1 MSSNSTSRFK
11 LKRLL
16 EELSLKRGRGTE
28 LISLYIPPDR
38 KIHEVLNNLREE
50 YGTASNIKSRTTR
63 KNVLEALEKVTQR
76 LKLFKSPPPNGLVIF
91 CGAIPQNGAGTE
103 KMELY
108 VIEPPEPINIYLYR
122 CDDHFHI
129 EPLFEIL
136 KEKETYGIIV
146 IDASEAAVA
155 ALKGRR
161 MEILGEYTSGV
172 GGKHRTGGQS
182 ARRFERIREMEI
194 NNYFRRVGA
203 HINEIFGEIKDL
215 KGIIIGGPGPTKHDF
230 IEGDHL
236 NYMLKNKILGVI
248 DTSYVGESGLEEV
261 VNKSSEILKNVRYSQ
276 EKKLVQRFLYEVG
289 HDTGLAAYGEN
300 EIRKHLQSNSVA
312 LLLLSEKL
320 NKKRVTIKCKNCGY
334 EESQS
339 IEPYEL
345 PKIEQDLMNA
355 KCPKCLN
362 LTLSITEIID
372 IIDEFINL
380 GEKAEAAVEIISIET
395 EEGVMLK
402 ESFGGAAAILKYKPS

>member
-1 MSSNSTSRFK
+1 LNSNSTSKFK

-16 EELSLKRGRGTE
+16 EELFLKRGRGTE

-76 LKLFKSPPPNGLVIF
+76 LKLFKTPPSNGLVIF

-129 EPLFEIL
+129 EPLFEVL

-146 IDASEAAVA
+146 IDSSEATVA
-155 ALKGRR
+155 ILKGKR

-194 NNYFRRVGA
+194 NNYFRRVGV
-203 HINEIFGEIKDL
+203 HINEIFGEIEDL

-230 IEGDHL
+230 IEGDYL
-236 NYMLKNKILGVI
+236 NYMLKNKILGVV
-248 DTSYVGESGLEEV
+248 DTSYVGEGGVEEV
-261 VNKSSEILKNVRYSQ
+261 VNKSSDLLKNVRYSQ

-289 HDTGLAAYGEN
+289 HDTGFAVYGEN
-300 EIRKHLQSNSVA
+300 EIRKHLQNNSIE

-320 NKKRVTIKCKNCGY
+320 NKKRATIKCKNCGY
-334 EESQS
+334 EEKQS
-339 IEPYEL
+339 IEPHEL
-345 PKIEQDLMNA
+345 SKVEQDLMNA

-362 LTLSITEIID
+362 LTLSITEIED
-372 IIDEFINL
+372 VIDEFINL
-380 GEKAEAAVEIISIET
+380 GEKTGAIIEVISTET
-395 EEGVMLK
+395 EEGIMLK
-402 ESFGGAAAILKYKPS
+402 ESFGGAAAILKYKPL

>member
-1 MSSNSTSRFK
+1 MNSNSTSRFK

-76 LKLFKSPPPNGLVIF
+76 LKLFKSPPPNGLVVF

-146 IDASEAAVA
+146 IDASEATVA
-155 ALKGRR
+155 TLKGRR

-230 IEGDHL
+230 IEGDYL
-236 NYMLKNKILGVI
+236 NYMLKNKILGVV
-248 DTSYVGESGLEEV
+248 DTSYVGEGGLEEV
-261 VNKSSEILKNVRYSQ
+261 VNKSSELLKNVRYSQ

-289 HDTGLAAYGEN
+289 HDTGLAVYGED
-300 EIRKHLQSNSVA
+300 EIRKHLQNNSVE

-334 EESQS
+334 EENRS

-345 PKIEQDLMNA
+345 PKIEQDLMNE

-372 IIDEFINL
+372 VIDEFINL
-380 GEKAEAAVEIISIET
+380 GEKAGAIVEVISMET